1 MNTLKYFRHVC
12 FVCALLLVP
21 TVAFTQDRTP
31 LEKLVNHFPLE
42 LAKRARSAD
51 LPKLL
56 TGGDESVYF
65 AMRTSE
71 FFPTAI
77 LPSRQSPRPLSSE
90 LIPEIGQIKA
100 ETQHFGSLSLDDF
113 LAKPESYSQGFIVVH
128 EGKIVYERYPRMRP
142 EDHHIW
148 MSNAKVTA
156 SLVIDL
162 LIDDGKIDENKTMGD
177 YVPEFRGTPTG
188 KVRVGD
194 VLDMTTGLNSDE
206 NPTTRSDPNS
216 IATRTFLAEFGMPH
230 NGKVERLID
239 VLKDAELE
247 SQPGDK
253 FQYASATTQLLV
265 FLAEAVERKRWS
277 DIFDERIWSK
287 ISAEAPIQL
296 HMTPDGVVAAHGLI
310 SSNLRDHAR
319 FGMLYT
325 PSWDKVSIEQIVT
338 PAMIARIRD
347 GVRTKEFFLGGYNG
361 PAFVKIFADDTMI
374 SNSRQWDMVW
384 PDGDFWKGGLMSQ
397 GLYVSPDKNL
407 VIAYFSLNAPDRSID
422 RYLRPIANSKLIH
435 R

>member
-12 FVCALLLVP
+12 FICVLLLVP
-21 TVAFTQDRTP
+21 TLAFTQDRTP
-31 LEKLVNHFPLE
+31 IEKLVNNFPLE
-42 LAKRARSAD
+42 LSKRARSAD
-51 LPKLL
+51 LPELL
-56 TGGDESVYF
+56 SGGDESLYF

-100 ETQHFGSLSLDDF
+100 KTQHFGSLSLDDF

-128 EGKIVYERYPRMRP
+128 KGKIVYEKYPRMRP

-148 MSNAKVTA
+148 MSNAKVTV

-162 LIDDGKIDENKTMGD
+162 LINDGKIDENKTMGD
-177 YVPEFRGTPTG
+177 YVPEFRGTPTA
-188 KVRVGD
+188 KVRVRD

-206 NPTTRSDPNS
+206 TPATRSDPNS
-216 IATRTFLAEFGMPH
+216 IATRTFLAEFGMTY
-230 NGKVERLID
+230 NGKAERLID
-239 VLKDAELE
+239 VLKDAKFV
-247 SQPGDK
+247 SKPGDK

-265 FLAEAVERKRWS
+265 FLAEAVERKSWS

-287 ISAEAPIQL
+287 ISADAPIQL

-325 PSWDKVSIEQIVT
+325 PSWDKVSIEQVVT

-347 GVRTKEFFLGGYNG
+347 GVRTKKFFFGSYSG
-361 PAFVKIFADDTMI
+361 PVFVERFADDTMI
-374 SNSRQWDMVW
+374 SNSRQWDIVW
-384 PDGDFWKGGLMSQ
+384 PDGDLWKSGLMSQ

-407 VIAYFSLNAPDRSID
+407 VIAYFSLNATDRSID